1 VAEQIRI
8 LDGASRLIGPT
19 PAELEQKIAA
29 LQDELAAER
38 RRFEQAQRE
47 AGRKQAG
54 SLSEQ
59 AEQVNG
65 ARLIVAEV
73 QAASVD
79 VLRQMGDEL
88 RKPAGAALVIL
99 GANIGG
105 RPQFA
110 VMTKELPKAHAGKLI
125 GEIAQVAGGKGGG
138 RPDSAQ
144 GGGTNPAKLADA
156 LEHGRRLARETLSGN
171 G

>member
-1 VAEQIRI
+1 
-8 LDGASRLIGPT
+8 
-19 PAELEQKIAA
+19 
-29 LQDELAAER
+29 
-38 RRFEQAQRE
+38 
-47 AGRKQAG
+47 
-54 SLSEQ
+54 
-59 AEQVNG
+59 VNG

-79 VLRQMGDEL
+79 ALRQMGDEL
-88 RKPAGAALVIL
+88 KKPAGASLVIL
-99 GANIGG
+99 GANIDGA
-105 RPQFA
+105 PKFV
-110 VMTKELPKAHAGKLI
+110 VMTKELQRAHAGKLI

-144 GGGTNPAKLADA
+144 GGGTDPAKLADA